1 MPNISDVLKPELAV
15 TAPHVMAFPL
25 LPEAD
30 RRSAVESWEN
40 EGGHFPAFAPI
51 RNPSAS
57 GPQTAV
63 TDSDTQRAEID
74 WLTRKLADDFA
85 NGRVGKRYSTY
96 QHRMRVIRQLTAIW
110 NAGRH

>member
-1 MPNISDVLKPELAV
+1 MPNVSEGLKPGPTAAGSRGMAV
-15 TAPHVMAFPL
+15 SSPHTA
-25 LPEAD
+25 E
-30 RRSAVESWEN
+30 RRSAVEGWEN
-40 EGGHFPAFAPI
+40 EGGHFPAFTPC
-51 RNPSAS
+51 RNPRPAAS
-57 GPQTAV
+57 EPAA
-63 TDSDTQRAEID
+63 TDCDTQRAEID